1 MHKYRKPPLVQTQAF
16 WLIWGSCPDTS
27 LEWISF
33 SLPLLHRPSV
43 TKPVVLS
50 AVKGWNSIPYLLFW
64 QQSHNAESFLAWLSA
79 RRDSTFSE
87 VRAAW
92 RNSRQKAMSRAG
104 SPPLLHVGL
113 KKLSFIL
120 PLVLLKSCA
129 LFIFSE
135 VLHWINSY
143 LPLKWLLAWDLRV
156 CTQSGQAQVGN

>member
-1 MHKYRKPPLVQTQAF
+1 MHKYIKPPLVQTQAF

-27 LEWISF
+27 LVWISF

-64 QQSHNAESFLAWLSA
+64 QQSHYAESFLAWLSA

-113 KKLSFIL
+113 KSCLWYCHWSCSN
-120 PLVLLKSCA
+120 PVLFSYFLKSCIELIA
-129 LFIFSE
+129 T
-135 VLHWINSY
+135 Y
-143 LPLKWLLAWDLRV
+143 L
-156 CTQSGQAQVGN
+156 